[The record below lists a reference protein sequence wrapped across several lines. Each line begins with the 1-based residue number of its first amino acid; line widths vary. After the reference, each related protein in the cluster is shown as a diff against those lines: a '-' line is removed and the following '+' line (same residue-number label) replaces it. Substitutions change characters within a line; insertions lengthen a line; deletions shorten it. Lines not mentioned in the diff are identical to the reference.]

1 MSQCAMIVSTDAA
14 DYGHAQVLGFTDEQ
28 APRRPYAAII
38 IQHKDA
44 WPDVARKL
52 RELAD
57 AIEKEHCS
65 LREPPVFD
73 NTSDAMLRALTHGE
87 GWAQVKAP

>member
-1 MSQCAMIVSTDAA
+1 MIVSTDAA
-14 DYGHAQVLGFTDEQ
+14 DFGHAQVLGFTDEQ

-38 IQHKDA
+38 IQREDA

>member
-1 MSQCAMIVSTDAA
+1 MIVSTDSA
-14 DYGHAQVLGFTDEQ
+14 DFGHAQVLGFTDEQ

-38 IQHKDA
+38 IQREDA

-57 AIEKEHCS
+57 AIESEHMPA
-65 LREPPVFD
+65 R
-73 NTSDAMLRALTHGE
+73 TA
-87 GWAQVKAP
+87 